1 MNHMT
6 PPAPVTFEELE
17 EGLGQLQAQLAVAA
31 PAPRVAAE
39 TKTTITIEPMRPDVW
54 RLRINISTYDAAG
67 KRIARDQKYTT
78 VKGSRDDAEMER
90 YKRLLNQGV
99 AQAAKP
105 AVQIARD
112 VTAEAAVSDM
122 TLGQYAEGWLERRLQ
137 QATQGQTASN
147 IKAIVR
153 LYVLPAFGHLKLSGL
168 CRDQI
173 LAGFLPLVHGGGRGI
188 GGTGRVSG
196 GWDRSGLS
204 GRALSP
210 RTIRHALIKLMA
222 IVSEAAEAGLCSTR
236 ACDFKGVKKALPRT
250 TSHKN
255 AVKAKALNDEQT
267 KALRLAVRDHWLGP
281 VIRFALASGCRRG
294 EMCAL
299 QWNAVTFQDPAITKV
314 SIHQSLADDFHH
326 TWIKEPKTEGS
337 VRDIIIAGPIVREL
351 AAMKAEA
358 VRVAAQLR
366 ADVGAVPVFP
376 NTRGQMM
383 NPGDLSDQVRAIMAD
398 AGLDGFSLHSTRHTH
413 ASTLLRQGENIAAV
427 SKRLGHSD
435 PGFTLRVY
443 SWAMPSEDVKLAQ
456 TIARAMGGMDEDE
469 ALELEEAA

>member
-1 MNHMT
+1 MS
-6 PPAPVTFEELE
+6 
-17 EGLGQLQAQLAVAA
+17 QS
-31 PAPRVAAE
+31 

-54 RLRINISTYDAAG
+54 RLRINTSTYDAAG

-105 AVQIARD
+105 VAQIARD
-112 VTAEAAVSDM
+112 VTAEAAISDM
-122 TLGQYAEGWLERRLQ
+122 TLGEYADGWLARRLT
-137 QATQGQTASN
+137 QALQGQTGRSL
-147 IKAIVR
+147 KAIVR
-153 LYVLPAFGHLKLSGL
+153 LYIQPAFGHLKLSGL

-173 LAGFLPLVHGGGRGI
+173 LAGFLPLVHGGQRGI

-196 GWDRSGLS
+196 GWDRSGRS
-204 GRALSP
+204 GRALAP
-210 RTIRHALIKLMA
+210 RTIDHALVKLMA
-222 IVSEAAEAGLCSTR
+222 IVTEASEAGLCSLK
-236 ACDFKGVKKALPRT
+236 ACDFKAVKKALPRCA
-250 TSHKN
+250 SHQN
-255 AVKAKALNDEQT
+255 NVKAKALNEEQT
-267 KALRLAVRDHWLGP
+267 QILQRAVKNHWLGP
-281 VIRFALASGCRRG
+281 VIRFALDSGCRRG

-299 QWNAVTFQDPAITKV
+299 QWAGVTFKSATVAVV
-314 SIHQSLADDFHH
+314 SIHQSLADDSER
-326 TWIKEPKTEGS
+326 TWLKAPKTDRS
-337 VRDIIIAGPIVREL
+337 VRDIVMSGPVVEEL
-351 AAMKAEA
+351 HRMKADA
-358 VRVAAQLR
+358 ARVATQLR
-366 ADVGAVPVFP
+366 VDVGTMPVFP
-376 NTRGQMM
+376 NTRGAML
-383 NPGDLSDQVRAIMAD
+383 NPGDLSDMVRAIMAD